1 LDGRQY
7 KTGNNQGTSDGQSA
21 GYNGQTISTAE
32 DWNRDVQLLQTPS
45 GEVYGFAY
53 QGEIYIDETK
63 LDPQAP
69 VHEYTHIWESKLE
82 PLVIISLNLVSILDG
97 PLGTE

>member
-1 LDGRQY
+1 MVAEARGVGEETDTNRSSINSG
-7 KTGNNQGTSDGQSA
+7 TNQGILSEISDRRNIQF
-21 GYNGQTISTAE
+21 
-32 DWNRDVQLLQTPS
+32 LKTPS
-45 GEVYGFAY
+45 GEVYGFVY

-82 PLVIISLNLVSILDG
+82 PLVIISLNLVSILNG
-97 PLGTE
+97 PLETE